1 MERHCASAS
10 STLVREADSRSAS
23 RTLGSRFGRYYPRL
37 LVDSPPMLPIYS
49 VTAFSRRHAA
59 LFVLV
64 PPIVNVHESFP
75 RTKVGGEEY
84 SVGIVE
90 VGNLP

>member
-1 MERHCASAS
+1 MEPHCGFANPHP
-10 STLVREADSRSAS
+10 LREAGFRPAS
-23 RTLGSRFGRYYPRL
+23 RTLGRCSGQSCPRL
-37 LVDSPPMLPIYS
+37 LVDSPHALPIYS
-49 VTAFSRRHAA
+49 GTAFFRRHAA

-64 PPIVNVHESFP
+64 PPIVNVHGIFP